1 MDNNMFTCPRM
12 ITINK
17 WHIQLNISFTALKVF
32 FFFFCGISG
41 GAKQWTNKLFP
52 GFPKRYGTGFSLF
65 PNKVV
70 RFVGSDVTVAN
81 GGVVEISEGEKAPRS
96 YVWQDN
102 KVAPHVL
109 NFVDLLLQLKCVSF
123 VMQCPLYLLLQRD
136 ALSNKFPIIPKA

>member
-1 MDNNMFTCPRM
+1 M
-12 ITINK
+12 
-17 WHIQLNISFTALKVF
+17 
-32 FFFFCGISG
+32 
-41 GAKQWTNKLFP
+41 
-52 GFPKRYGTGFSLF
+52 
-65 PNKVV
+65 
-70 RFVGSDVTVAN
+70 TVAN

-123 VMQCPLYLLLQRD
+123 VMQCPLYLLLKRD